1 MVLLLPGTRAALAA
15 GLAALALLPGLA
27 ACAGPS
33 SAPGAPAGEVARAG
47 EPFEV
52 RLWRAGRTVSPAL
65 PAGRRAE
72 LEEER
77 RRALAAL
84 DAGLSRAE
92 EARLVAWLRAS
103 DTPDELWS
111 AAATVVGELERYAL
125 AGELVSALGPSAPPA
140 RGVAARAA
148 LHRLYGHW
156 FAQPDEVAPY
166 LASVREGEG
175 TRLLRESA
183 AREEERSRTRLF
195 EALAHDPRAAAGWL
209 ADPDPRVRSGA
220 ARLVAREFTR
230 PEGAGEALFD
240 ELFARLE
247 HEHEPEAFH
256 EELMALVA
264 PLERADAAQPAGRRL
279 RALLVG
285 LLAAPA
291 DARGPSL
298 ASGAARLAWRSEG
311 PRDGE
316 HLLTVV
322 AALGTR
328 LEELVARDRLR
339 GAGDPDALVA
349 VLDALHELGAEA
361 SGAGLAVELRAGPA
375 REGVLAVLLDPAQ
388 DEAVRAVAAATL
400 GGLARA
406 EDAALFARL
415 LADDGPPVS
424 VRHALLGAL
433 RELLPELARDAGARA
448 LVIDAL
454 ARCAGA
460 ADPDLRRRALGLCLE
475 PALSDAL
482 ATLDPDFLVASL
494 ARESDSGN
502 AREFLRLL
510 ARLERAPDLGALLS
524 LPSFGALA
532 GEPSTLPELVAVLE
546 RTAAGSARDAMRAA
560 TRLANEGGDETR
572 LARLRQ
578 ALGLV
583 ARLDDLSA
591 IDLEPREHRAV
602 CAWVWRLAEAGI
614 PPREATAR
622 GSAFAQRV
630 LEVHLVRGERDP
642 ESAGESLAPA
652 ERAHLAARLAAE
664 LFLAGVG
671 RGTKAQVEASF
682 ERALELAPA
691 DTAAF
696 LVLRDRARFRAAASE
711 RLRALADYRR
721 LLESGPEAEALLG
734 ITDLRAAIE
743 LLGRLDEAGLP
754 GPSTSAG
761 EAFELLERLVQRE
774 AWRAEPAAVRMQDL
788 RAWVQAGLEARD
800 PVRLARVEAALSD
813 LPLTQVEVPAEAGAA
828 PLWFGLTREAP
839 WFQELLDLRA
849 RVRLTLRELEAR
861 G

>member
-1 MVLLLPGTRAALAA
+1 MSVHRPRSTHA
-15 GLAALALLPGLA
+15 GLALCALLSGLV
-27 ACAGPS
+27 ACAGP
-33 SAPGAPAGEVARAG
+33 APAPATGTAEVARSG

-65 PAGRRAE
+65 PAARRAE

-77 RRALAAL
+77 RRAREPLAG
-84 DAGLSRAE
+84 GLSRGE
-92 EARLVAWLRAS
+92 EARLVAWLRAA
-103 DTPDELWS
+103 DTPDELWG
-111 AAATVVGELERYAL
+111 AAATVVGELERYPL
-125 AGELVSALGPSAPPA
+125 AGELVAALAPSAPPA

-156 FAQPDEVAPY
+156 FEQPAEVEPY
-166 LASVREGEG
+166 LASVREGQG
-175 TRLLRESA
+175 TRLLRASA
-183 AREEERSRTRLF
+183 AKEEERSRARLF

-230 PEGAGEALFD
+230 PDGAGEALLD
-240 ELFARLE
+240 ELLARLE
-247 HEHEPEAFH
+247 REHEPEAFH

-264 PLERADAAQPAGRRL
+264 PLERVTPAAPAARRL
-279 RALLVG
+279 RLLLVALLG
-285 LLAAPA
+285 APA

-298 ASGAARLAWRSEG
+298 AVGVARLAWRSEG
-311 PRDGE
+311 ERDGE
-316 HLLTVV
+316 HLLTV
-322 AALGTR
+322 AGALGAR
-328 LEELVARDRLR
+328 LEELVVRDRQR
-339 GAGDPDALVA
+339 GVGDPDALVA

-361 SGAGLAVELRAGPA
+361 NQAGLAAELRAGPA
-375 REGVLAVLLDPAQ
+375 RAGVLAVLLDPAQ
-388 DEAVRAVAAATL
+388 DEAVRAVSAATL

-433 RELLPELARDAGARA
+433 RELLPEFSREAGVRSQ
-448 LVIDAL
+448 VIEAL

-475 PALSDAL
+475 PALAEGLSA
-482 ATLDPDFLVASL
+482 LDPAFLLAGL
-494 ARESDSGN
+494 ARESEAQT

-510 ARLERAPDLGALLS
+510 ARLARPADLGALLS
-524 LPSFGALA
+524 LASFGALA
-532 GEPSTLPELVAVLE
+532 GDPATLAELVPVLE
-546 RTAAGSARDAMRAA
+546 RTVAGSPRDAMRAA
-560 TRLANEGGDETR
+560 TRLASEGGDETR

-591 IDLEPREHRAV
+591 MDLEPREHRAV
-602 CAWVWRLAEAGI
+602 CAWVWRLEEAGI
-614 PPREATAR
+614 PPREASAR
-622 GSAFAQRV
+622 GGAFAQRV

-642 ESAGESLAPA
+642 DAPGERLAAP
-652 ERAHLAARLAAE
+652 ERAHLAARLAAD
-664 LFLAGVG
+664 LFLAGIG
-671 RGTKAQVEASF
+671 RGTKAQVESAF

-691 DTAAF
+691 DRAAF

-721 LLESGPEAEALLG
+721 LLESGSEAEALLG

-788 RAWVQAGLEARD
+788 RVWIQAGLETRD
-800 PVRLARVEAALSD
+800 PVRLARVEAVLAD
-813 LPLTQVEVPAEAGAA
+813 LPLTQVEVPAQAGAA

-849 RVRLTLRELEAR
+849 RVRLAVRELEAR